1 MPHGPERPWLQ
12 AAPMSPPTDPANPG
26 RLPWSFVLRNDR
38 TSPRARRPCHVA
50 WASRPCQRRL
60 VQKQKTLG
68 RLQRPKSPCHQ
79 SRNFDLTALRR
90 VHGLVAQLEERRNGI
105 AEVVSSI
112 LIGSTTLPIESGST
126 PKFWEGVWISRG
138 LVKPVRLAAP
148 QIGMER
154 FRRDTPPG
162 QCNIASGVRMGL

>member
-1 MPHGPERPWLQ
+1 MADARPSALLGTQKLLAFRPERPIFLIL
-12 AAPMSPPTDPANPG
+12 AHAN
-26 RLPWSFVLRNDR
+26 
-38 TSPRARRPCHVA
+38 
-50 WASRPCQRRL
+50 
-60 VQKQKTLG
+60 
-68 RLQRPKSPCHQ
+68 
-79 SRNFDLTALRR
+79 
-90 VHGLVAQLEERRNGI
+90 GLVAQLEERLNGI
-105 AEVVSSI
+105 EEVVSSI